1 LRSVRARILASML
14 AVTAAGMLVAGGT
27 SYLVQRERTLS
38 QIDER
43 LSSAV
48 AEARFVA
55 QDAAPATYADAL
67 RAVVQRVRP
76 ETDEGTFALVDGRT
90 AIVPGGDI
98 PMHPERDPAFVAR
111 IGSETASGNV
121 VRGTAT
127 TTAGMVR
134 YVAIPIKVQGDPGA
148 GVFVIVVDV
157 NARLRAIDDAFLT
170 FAAVAAASLVVVGL
184 VGWFVA
190 GRLLAPIRH
199 LRETAARITGSDTSE
214 RIEVIGTDD
223 VSDLTVTVNGML
235 DRLDVALT
243 GQRQLLDDVGHELK
257 TPITI
262 VRGHLELMQP
272 DDPEEVEATRVLAID
287 ELDRMG
293 SLVRDISDLATV
305 QRPLRLALSAADIGE
320 LTRGI
325 RTKASA
331 LSSQHLWVV
340 TGAAEVVAV
349 VDADRLTQAMLQLAA
364 NAVSHGSPSGRIEL
378 GSSVARGRLVFW
390 VSDNG
395 PGIEPENAK
404 GIFERFR
411 RARLGR
417 GTGGSGLGLA
427 IVSAIADA
435 HGGSARVDSVPGHGA
450 TFVIDIPLVTV
461 NEPNLTEA
469 PA

>member
-1 LRSVRARILASML
+1 ML
-14 AVTAAGMLVAGGT
+14 VVTAAGMLVAGGT
-27 SYLVQRERTLS
+27 SYLVQRERTIT
-38 QIDER
+38 QIDDR
-43 LSSAV
+43 LAGAV

-55 QDAAPATYADAL
+55 KDAAPATYTDAL
-67 RAVVQRVRP
+67 KAVVQRVRP
-76 ETDEGTFALVDGRT
+76 GTDEGTFALVNGRT
-90 AIVPGGDI
+90 AIVPGGDVA
-98 PMHPERDPAFVAR
+98 MRPERDAAFVAR
-111 IGSETASGNV
+111 IGAETATGNV

-127 TTAGMVR
+127 TTAGIVR
-134 YVAIPIKVQGDPGA
+134 YVAIPITVKGSPGA
-148 GVFVIVVDV
+148 GVFVVAVDV
-157 NARLRAIDDAFLT
+157 NARLRAIDDAFVT
-170 FAAVAAASLVVVGL
+170 FAVVAAASLIVVGL

-214 RIEVIGTDD
+214 RIEVNGTDD

-262 VRGHLELMQP
+262 VRGHLELMQA
-272 DDPEEVEATRVLAID
+272 DDPAEVESTRALAID

-293 SLVRDISDLATV
+293 SLVRDIADLATV
-305 QRPLRLALSAADIGE
+305 QRPLRLALAPVDIGE
-320 LTRGI
+320 LTRSI

-331 LSSQHLWVV
+331 LSPRHLWVA
-340 TGAAEVVAV
+340 TGTAEVVAR

-364 NAVSHGSPSGRIEL
+364 NAVSHGSPAGRIEL
-378 GSSVARGRLVFW
+378 GSALARGRLILW

-395 PGIEPENAK
+395 PGIEPENVT

-411 RARLGR
+411 RARIGR

-435 HGGSARVDSVPGHGA
+435 HGGAARVESVAGHGA
-450 TFVIDIPLVTV
+450 TFVIDIPLVAV
-461 NEPNLTEA
+461 DEPNLTEA